1 MAFNIDTDIRPL
13 SQPDQQSLSGMRGIE
28 TERTAIETGGQNGFA
43 MLAIFEFEDG
53 GIVDPEGCCE
63 RPAQRSARD
72 GKATS
77 VVRKAEAIRTFSL
90 VARQEPQTV
99 LKGELVG
106 TKAVKAQ
113 LQGS

>member
-53 GIVDPEGCCE
+53 GIVDPEG
-63 RPAQRSARD
+63 RGQGPTQGGSRD
-72 GKATS
+72 GEAAP
-77 VVRKAEAIRTFSL
+77 VVRKAEAIRTYAL
-90 VARQEPQTV
+90 AARKEPQTV
-99 LKGELVG
+99 LKGEVVG
-106 TKAVKAQ
+106 TKAVQAQ
-113 LQGS
+113 FQ